1 MGMCGSSNVKKGD
14 NINKYKE
21 VSDGVNINGKGTHQ
35 NESQNH
41 RTGLEAD
48 NQENDNMGKR
58 KQNKN
63 KRFKEGMV
71 EDNVIYEKIQKES
84 KHPNNSETGFLSEAL
99 SSHFFFFYLNKEE
112 QETVIRK
119 MFYCTVEKG
128 EYVFKQGDS
137 ASCFFILFE
146 GEMIV
151 EIDGKNKKTLKPK
164 DGFGELALLYNA
176 PRSASIKSVTRCVL
190 FAIDRKAFKT
200 AVEDVTTKQF
210 QKNREFLDK
219 ITFFETMTDTQK
231 DAIAGVLLS
240 QYFKKGQSIISEG
253 DSASS
258 YYLIKEGSAECV
270 QNGNVVRTLQSGDTF
285 GEQAL
290 YQAGHRTLTVRAGT
304 DCSCLALSRGDL
316 QEILGARI
324 QLVIQGNGSRWAI
337 GNDPVFKQLT
347 KLQIEKWI
355 NNTEGKKVKKDEVIL
370 EKGKLLSQVVI
381 VLGGSLRYGDRIFS
395 KNTVFGSDF
404 LYPQTNVTKK

>member
-1 MGMCGSSNVKKGD
+1 MGMCGSNNVKKGD

-21 VSDGVNINGKGTHQ
+21 VSDGVNINGKGSHQ

-219 ITFFETMTDTQK
+219 FYDDFRDFFKFDDEACCAT
-231 DAIAGVLLS
+231 
-240 QYFKKGQSIISEG
+240 
-253 DSASS
+253 
-258 YYLIKEGSAECV
+258 AELPEPDV
-270 QNGNVVRTLQSGDTF
+270 
-285 GEQAL
+285 A
-290 YQAGHRTLTVRAGT
+290 
-304 DCSCLALSRGDL
+304 
-316 QEILGARI
+316 
-324 QLVIQGNGSRWAI
+324 
-337 GNDPVFKQLT
+337 VFVSHDKRQCCFFA
-347 KLQIEKWI
+347 K
-355 NNTEGKKVKKDEVIL
+355 
-370 EKGKLLSQVVI
+370 
-381 VLGGSLRYGDRIFS
+381 
-395 KNTVFGSDF
+395 
-404 LYPQTNVTKK
+404 